1 MNSRDFPGGLVVETS
16 GFQCRSMGSI
26 PDGGT
31 KILHV
36 AWKNQKKK
44 KVFNKSKKRN
54 VMPLIPV
61 RC

>member
-31 KILHV
+31 KIPHV

-44 KVFNKSKKRN
+44 SFLINLKRE
-54 VMPLIPV
+54 M
-61 RC
+61 

>member
-16 GFQCRSMGSI
+16 GFQCRNMGSI

-31 KILHV
+31 KIPHV
-36 AWKNQKKK
+36 TWKNQKKK
-44 KVFNKSKKRN
+44 FFNKFKKRN